1 MSHNTT
7 EEILIRI
14 SQQVETIQ
22 KQLDEIKKQ
31 AELGLK
37 EYFTMGEFAQF
48 GGIPISTAY
57 QISCKNILPKF
68 RVGKRV
74 LFKRE
79 DVIAMIEKTRI
90 SSKSEIKDRAITEM
104 MTEVDCG

>member
-48 GGIPISTAY
+48 GGIPIDAASGQKAFLKQVSEGIITPVY
-57 QISCKNILPKF
+57 DKL
-68 RVGKRV
+68 
-74 LFKRE
+74 
-79 DVIAMIEKTRI
+79 IEAKQ
-90 SSKSEIKDRAITEM
+90 S
-104 MTEVDCG
+104 